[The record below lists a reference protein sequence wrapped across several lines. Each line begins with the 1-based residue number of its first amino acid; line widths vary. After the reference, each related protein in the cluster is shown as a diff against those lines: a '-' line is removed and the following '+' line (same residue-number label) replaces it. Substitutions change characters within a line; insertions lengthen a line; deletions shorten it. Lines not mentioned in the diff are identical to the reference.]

1 MRSGIQPSSTS
12 FFRFFKSVNLLLLA
26 ILSTNA
32 VVSQT
37 LPENYDFS
45 LGITYEISSGKN
57 GSLKKGEQMG
67 MWFSKGDYTGME
79 SPKQKGFFMVMD
91 LKDQK
96 MITFMTDQK
105 MAMIMDLAKMRQRV
119 QGQVKEEAP
128 NNVKIT
134 KTGKSETILGYKCE
148 QFQVESDDSQS
159 LVWMTTELGSGMGNF
174 AKSLAAMLETGPK
187 PIHFPSMKGMENGV
201 MLKMETTDKKSGN
214 LSRFE
219 AVSVSKDGKKM
230 ATDGYKVMAMPG

>member
-1 MRSGIQPSSTS
+1 
-12 FFRFFKSVNLLLLA
+12 
-26 ILSTNA
+26 
-32 VVSQT
+32 
-37 LPENYDFS
+37 
-45 LGITYEISSGKN
+45 
-57 GSLKKGEQMG
+57 MG

-105 MAMIMDLAKMRQRV
+105 MAMIMDLAKMKQKM
-119 QGQVKEEAP
+119 QGQVKEENP
-128 NNVKIT
+128 NNVKVT

-174 AKSLAAMLETGPK
+174 AKSLAAMLETGSK
-187 PIHFPSMKGMENGV
+187 PIRFPSMKGMENGV
-201 MLKMETTDKKSGN
+201 MLRMESTDKKSGN

-219 AVSVSKDGKKM
+219 AISVSKDGKIM
-230 ATDGYKVMAMPG
+230 ATSGYKVMAMPGM

>member
-1 MRSGIQPSSTS
+1 MRSGIQPSSAS
-12 FFRFFKSVNLLLLA
+12 FFRFFKSVSLLLLA

-119 QGQVKEEAP
+119 QGQVKEEGP
-128 NNVKIT
+128 NNVKVT

-187 PIHFPSMKGMENGV
+187 PIRFPSMKGMENGV

-219 AVSVSKDGKKM
+219 AVSVTKDGKKM